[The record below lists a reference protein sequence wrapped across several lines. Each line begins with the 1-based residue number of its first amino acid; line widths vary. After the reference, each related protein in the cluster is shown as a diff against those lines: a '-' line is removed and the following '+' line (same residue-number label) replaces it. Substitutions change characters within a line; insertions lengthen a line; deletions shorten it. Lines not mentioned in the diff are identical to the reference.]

1 MGFLGAAAL
10 AASPGFAHAQLTDL
24 VYERTAMTAANER
37 CGLFSPEISA
47 ALSAAQAQARGA
59 ALRAGADASA
69 LTTLERRAQNLGW
82 SSNCRSPEL
91 AASAE
96 RVRSAFAGYARLQ
109 RIDYP
114 GEIAGWRA
122 DRTGLG
128 AIRWRLAQQ
137 SRFGDD
143 QMTFGLAG
151 REALGVVIA
160 VAEFSDGEIPYGARL
175 LLRDQARSTGP
186 YLDKLSGSD
195 RSLPLERRLPP
206 RNALRSVPAEARSKA
221 GADLLP
227 KRGLSSAW
235 AFRFPARAARELAL
249 LDPRE
254 AVAVEFLFAGDEV
267 RRAYVEVGDFAAGK
281 AFLTLPGR

>member
-1 MGFLGAAAL
+1 MGLLGAATM
-10 AASPGFAHAQLTDL
+10 AASPGFAHAQLMDL

-37 CGLFSPEISA
+37 CDLFSPEISA
-47 ALSAAQAQARGA
+47 ALAAAQAQARSA
-59 ALRAGADASA
+59 ALRAGADPKALSA
-69 LTTLERRAQNLGW
+69 RERQAQSTGG

-91 AASAE
+91 TASAE
-96 RVRSAFAGYARLQ
+96 RVRSAFAGYARIQ

-137 SRFGDD
+137 VRFGDD

-151 REALGVVIA
+151 RDMLGVVIA
-160 VAEFSDGEIPYGARL
+160 VAEFADGGTPYGARL
-175 LLRDQARSTGP
+175 LLRDQGRSTGP
-186 YLDKLSGSD
+186 YFDHLSGS
-195 RSLPLERRLPP
+195 SQGLPLERRLPP
-206 RNALRSVPAEARSKA
+206 RGALLAVAAEARSKA

-227 KRGLSSAW
+227 KDGRAGW
-235 AFRFPARAARELAL
+235 AFRFPMKAARELAL

-254 AVAVEFLFAGDEV
+254 AVAVEFLFPGDEV

-281 AFLTLPGR
+281 AFLTLPRR

>member
-1 MGFLGAAAL
+1 MGLLGAAAL
-10 AASPGFAHAQLTDL
+10 AASPGFARAQLMDL
-24 VYERTAMTAANER
+24 VYERTAMNAANER

-47 ALSAAQAQARGA
+47 ALAAAQAQSRGA
-59 ALRAGADASA
+59 ALRAGADPKA
-69 LTTLERRAQNLGW
+69 LDALERRAQNLGW

-91 AASAE
+91 AASAG
-96 RVRSAFAGYARLQ
+96 RVRSAFAGYARMQ

-151 REALGVVIA
+151 RDALGVVIA
-160 VAEFSDGEIPYGARL
+160 VAEFADGETPYGARL
-175 LLRDQARSTGP
+175 LLRDQARSSRP
-186 YLDKLSGSD
+186 YLDQLSGSGQG
-195 RSLPLERRLPP
+195 LPLARRLPP
-206 RNALRSVPAEARSKA
+206 RSALRSVAAEARSKA

-227 KRGLSSAW
+227 KYGRAGW
-235 AFRFPARAARELAL
+235 AFRFPAKAAHELAR

-254 AVAVEFLFAGDEV
+254 AVAIEFLFGDDRV

-281 AFLTLPGR
+281 AFLTLPDR